1 MAADDKDFD
10 PCWNRMC
17 ALASNK
23 IMGHCADQDGQACP
37 YDAADM
43 EKMEEAFEELK
54 DDWLD
59 EVFGVDS
66 KLDSENWMK
75 KIVAKESIW
84 IFEPEAL
91 RKKILEKADL
101 PFRY

>member
-1 MAADDKDFD
+1 M
-10 PCWNRMC
+10 
-17 ALASNK
+17 LSTIK
-23 IMGHCADQDGQACP
+23 IMQRCADQDGQACP
-37 YDAADM
+37 YDQSDF
-43 EKMEEAFEELK
+43 EKMEEALEELK

-66 KLDSENWMK
+66 KLDSEAWMK

-91 RKKILEKADL
+91 RKKILEKAEL